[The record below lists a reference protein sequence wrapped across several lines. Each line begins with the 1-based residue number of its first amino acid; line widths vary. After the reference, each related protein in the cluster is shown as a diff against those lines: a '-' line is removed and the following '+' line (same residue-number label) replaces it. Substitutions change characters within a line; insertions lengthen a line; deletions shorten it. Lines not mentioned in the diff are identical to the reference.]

1 MHIETKAYKFNATK
15 KEVRDRIAR
24 LGEDSVLSGHWIDEN
39 NFHLQKANA
48 VFFKLKGDI
57 SELESHRKIRITV
70 SSRKSYLL
78 FYLIPLAIII
88 VGLFQMQVDNEIG
101 WILVLGGISSA
112 VFIYLVAY
120 AIIGKL
126 KNSFKEE
133 FQLV

>member
-1 MHIETKAYKFNATK
+1 MHIELKAYKFNATK

-24 LGEDSVLSGHWIDEN
+24 LGEDSALTGHWIDEN
-39 NFHLQKANA
+39 NFHLQKVNSI
-48 VFFKLKGDI
+48 FFKLEGNI
-57 SELESHRKIRITV
+57 NELESHRKIRITV
-70 SSRKSYLL
+70 SSRKSFLL
-78 FYLIPLAIII
+78 FYLLPVAIII
-88 VGLFQMQVDNEIG
+88 LGLFKMQVDDEIG

-112 VFIYLVAY
+112 VFIYLIAS